1 MKKIVVLMFLVAA
14 FALAGCGSKK
24 NKAKNADDA
33 EATDIEPEADTGP
46 VEYPEPPANSA
57 TRNPNRFKVSVRK
70 AYVLPLAADGRCFD
84 ECHKDIK
91 ALYVENL
98 PSLSGEQFGSAA
110 KALATTVGAKG
121 GLESLPDLYVHIDC
135 GSGQELTTHKT
146 SAQNQLT
153 ARWRGAEE
161 NLNLDVNDQ
170 CAISVWD
177 ADDDNQD
184 ELIGDTV
191 ANLISLAK
199 GGVVTISSED
209 AEFGQVY
216 MVELYLEQLDG
227 TPVIGGAPA
236 AGGQTGSGG
245 STAGGTTGS
254 GGTGSS
260 GGSTPASG
268 SGAYQVEIVKVNL
281 KEKKKDGQPWDTKVP
296 FVGSASDVIPDPFV
310 SAFVNGYQS
319 AQPFMKT
326 EPANN
331 TLYAEFGTTGSVD
344 LQPGDKIHF
353 MVWDK
358 DKLDH
363 DLAGECISD
372 SVGSLSLGQEITIR
386 DCGQVDFVVFKISR

>member
-1 MKKIVVLMFLVAA
+1 MKKFVVLMFLVAA
-14 FALAGCGSKK
+14 FALGGCGSKK
-24 NKAKNADDA
+24 NKAKNADDVDGGDA
-33 EATDIEPEADTGP
+33 QAADMEPEAETGP
-46 VEYPEPPANSA
+46 VDYPAPPNNSA
-57 TRNPNRFKVSVRK
+57 ARNPNRFKVSVRT

-98 PSLSGEQFGSAA
+98 PSLAGEQFGSAA

-121 GLESLPDLYVHIDC
+121 GLESLPDIYVHVDC
-135 GSGQELTTHKT
+135 GSGQEFTTHKT

-161 NLNLDVNDQ
+161 ILNLDVNDQ

-184 ELIGDTV
+184 ELIGATV
-191 ANLISLAK
+191 VNLISMAQ
-199 GGVVTISSED
+199 GGEVIITSEN

-216 MVELYLEQLDG
+216 MVEIYLEQLDG
-227 TPVIGGAPA
+227 APVT
-236 AGGQTGSGG
+236 GGQTGSTGG
-245 STAGGTTGS
+245 SVAGGTTGSGSTGGSVAGGTTGS
-254 GGTGSS
+254 GG
-260 GGSTPASG
+260 
-268 SGAYQVEIVKVNL
+268 YQVEIVKVNL

-310 SAFVNGYQS
+310 SAFVNGYKS

-326 EPANN
+326 EPGSN

-363 DLAGECISD
+363 DLAGECITD
-372 SVGSLSLGQEITIR
+372 SVGSLSLGQEITLR
-386 DCGQVDFVVFKISR
+386 DCGQVDFLVFKISR